1 MVRSEDFSLIKRT
14 ALGFREG
21 ANFELRLDAVN
32 ILNRVQFN
40 DPNTNAN
47 DPQSFGRTYGKGGGP
62 RTLQLGLR
70 VTF

>member
-21 ANFELRLDAVN
+21 ANFELRLDAIN

-47 DPQSFGRTYGKGGGP
+47 DPTTLGKTYGKGGSP
-62 RTLQLGLR
+62 RTIQLGLR